1 MTEQIVSL
9 CKGRDKLS
17 YNKAQN
23 KTEMGYVAHLT
34 QLAHLIVQIG
44 AKNEIIGEQLEEDSE
59 WKSFE
64 SEYLQPRIEVRT
76 GNLCRQIQFEK
87 QKESRFKSM
96 FDDDEDEGDTPVDMF
111 IRNSDY
117 GGGLDDQRTNQDEM
131 DQLMKPCLDFDDDD
145 DEDESG
151 GAALQGLKPKLNNGD
166 AKEPPQQEYNI
177 SKYFSNGDV
186 DRGHIG
192 TDNTTALSSSQT
204 VFSKRNGKAGMVTRY
219 NNEDDDDDEDDG
231 DTYGRKNIKALQD
244 NYMDDDEDDDD
255 ELERGGDP
263 LSIDD
268 LDGWMNQINGPNKN

>member
-1 MTEQIVSL
+1 
-9 CKGRDKLS
+9 
-17 YNKAQN
+17 
-23 KTEMGYVAHLT
+23 
-34 QLAHLIVQIG
+34 
-44 AKNEIIGEQLEEDSE
+44 
-59 WKSFE
+59 
-64 SEYLQPRIEVRT
+64 
-76 GNLCRQIQFEK
+76 
-87 QKESRFKSM
+87 M

-117 GGGLDDQRTNQDEM
+117 GGGLDEQRTNQDEM

-145 DEDESG
+145 DEEESG
-151 GAALQGLKPKLNNGD
+151 GAALQGLKPKLDNGD

-192 TDNTTALSSSQT
+192 TDNTTALSSQT

-219 NNEDDDDDEDDG
+219 NNEDDDEDDG

-244 NYMDDDEDDDD
+244 NYMDDDDDDDD

-263 LSIDD
+263 LSLDD